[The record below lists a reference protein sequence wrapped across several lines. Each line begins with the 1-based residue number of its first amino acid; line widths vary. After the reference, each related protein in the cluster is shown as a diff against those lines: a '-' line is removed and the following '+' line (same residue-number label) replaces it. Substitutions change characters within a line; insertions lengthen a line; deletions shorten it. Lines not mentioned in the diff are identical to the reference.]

1 MTQEELVVGQ
11 LAELLAL
18 LKAERE
24 ERASLRWLAD
34 FRDRLNGGGEEP
46 ENW

>member
-1 MTQEELVVGQ
+1 MKENEEIAVR

-24 ERASLRWLAD
+24 ERSRLRWLAD
-34 FRDRLNGGGEEP
+34 FRDRLGGEEP

>member
-1 MTQEELVVGQ
+1 MTQEEMAVR

-24 ERASLRWLAD
+24 ERGRLRWLAD
-34 FRDRLNGGGEEP
+34 FRDRLNGEEP

>member
-1 MTQEELVVGQ
+1 MTQEEMAVR

-34 FRDRLNGGGEEP
+34 FRDRLNGGEEP